1 MHTMGAGIA
10 GVLVRALCAG
20 ELRAVVVMQL
30 AVHTC
35 WFETLA

>member
-1 MHTMGAGIA
+1 MCAGIA

-20 ELRAVVVMQL
+20 ELHAVVVVQF